1 MIPGYLTKSGILESS
16 VLGMPWHPR
25 MLADQLTLSQLFT
38 QLRRHII
45 RVMPNKLLHAL
56 PNFQTFLRL
65 CKSAGCKKKVSARI
79 HLTNVHENSQKQ
91 CQIVSTKI
99 HPKRPLQFTQTLSTS
114 VHLQFTPI
122 VYQSSLQT
130 STKIPLFSPPTKT
143 LFWNTTISE
152 VQTCQAIITY
162 PFLI

>member
-1 MIPGYLTKSGILESS
+1 MIHGYLTKSGMLESW
-16 VLGMPWHPR
+16 VLGMPWHPH
-25 MLADQLTLSQLFT
+25 MLAERLTLSQLFT
-38 QLRRHII
+38 QPRRHII
-45 RVMPNKLLHAL
+45 RVMPNKLLLAPL
-56 PNFQTFLRL
+56 NFLTFLRP
-65 CKSAGCKKKVSARI
+65 CKSAGYKKMSARI

-91 CQIVSTKI
+91 CQIVSTKT